1 MASELVELA
10 VINCSGTRFESD
22 ESVALRQTQGPVFI
36 VRSVSL
42 SNWPLLVAEGPVKSR
57 QSGV

>member
-22 ESVALRQTQGPVFI
+22 ESVALRQTQGPGFPCT
-36 VRSVSL
+36 L
-42 SNWPLLVAEGPVKSR
+42 SELVELAVISC
-57 QSGV
+57 SGTG

>member
-22 ESVALRQTQGPVFI
+22 EGMGLQRTQGPGYPCT
-36 VRSVSL
+36 VSE
-42 SNWPLLVAEGPVKSR
+42 LVELAVISC
-57 QSGV
+57 SGTG